1 MKQRTIWTVAVLWFA
16 AIAAGLYW
24 WWRPEPIPPSARP
37 APAAPVAVT
46 SAAPASSSAAVAH
59 AQESASTPPSP
70 PGPASA
76 GSASV
81 SIADALVAAFGRQAV
96 LQFINVDAFAQ
107 RVAATVDNLPRAHA
121 PARLWPVHPT
131 PGRFGTLTTGDAT
144 VIGAD
149 NAKRYA
155 TTVGWIESL
164 DVAQVAALYRQLYP
178 QLQRAYE
185 DLGYPGRS
193 FHARLL
199 AVIDHLLETP
209 VADEPIAV
217 KLPDIKGPIQPVR
230 PWVMVEFADP
240 DVEARSAGQKL
251 LLRTGALNAQRL
263 KLKLRALRAAVASGV
278 TPR

>member
-24 WWRPEPIPPSARP
+24 WWRPEPVPRPVPATPVAVAPP
-37 APAAPVAVT
+37 APAAP
-46 SAAPASSSAAVAH
+46 ASSNTVVPP
-59 AQESASTPPSP
+59 QESAGGSPSAPTPAG
-70 PGPASA
+70 PGGANL
-76 GSASV
+76 
-81 SIADALVAAFGRQAV
+81 SIADALVAALGRQAV
-96 LQFINVDAFAQ
+96 LQFINVDALAQ

-131 PGRFGTLTTGDAT
+131 AGRFGTLATGDTT
-144 VIGAD
+144 VIAAD

-155 TTVGWIESL
+155 ATVGWIESL
-164 DVAQVAALYRQLYP
+164 DVAQVAGLYRQLYP

-193 FHARLL
+193 FHARVLT
-199 AVIDHLLETP
+199 VIDHLLETP
-209 VADEPIAV
+209 VMNDPIAV

-240 DVEARSAGQKL
+240 EVEARSAGQKL
-251 LLRTGALNAQRL
+251 LLRTGAANAQRM